1 VGNVAR
7 GSCALALALLPLG
20 ACSLLVNSDGLAEGP
35 PSGLV
40 DGAIETGVESAA
52 PEAAPTL
59 DASTDAGTDASGPFC
74 PQPGAV
80 LCSDFDEPS
89 AFLPGSWDA
98 VNNTNAT
105 MELTT
110 SRFRSPPRSLVLRS
124 VVAASAALDKAI
136 TGVKGAELAFDLY
149 IETRGSNLSVAWFEA
164 PGVGEVYLQPSDDTT
179 TALLEHHQVG
189 AQDVYDSTNAPPIAT
204 GGWHRVTLDV
214 DFPTTLAIV
223 KVDGAELLRR
233 TVLPAWSTV
242 TAAKIR
248 LGVPASTGTSLFYD
262 NVTIK
267 TR

>member
-1 VGNVAR
+1 VGNVA
-7 GSCALALALLPLG
+7 GASCAVGFALLALG
-20 ACSLLVNSDGLAEGP
+20 GCSLFVNSDGLAGATPDADASVE
-35 PSGLV
+35 SSTRD
-40 DGAIETGVESAA
+40 DGAT
-52 PEAAPTL
+52 PEAAT
-59 DASTDAGTDASGPFC
+59 SDAGTEASTDASGPFC
-74 PQPGAV
+74 PQPGAL
-80 LCSDFDEPS
+80 LCADFDEPS
-89 AFLPGSWDA
+89 ASLPGPWDN

-105 MELTT
+105 MEATT
-110 SRFRSPPRSLVLRS
+110 SRFRSPPRSLALRS
-124 VVAASAALDKAI
+124 VVAASAALDKAVA
-136 TGVKGAELAFDLY
+136 GVRGAELAFDLY

-189 AQDVYDSTNAPPIAT
+189 AQDIYDATYAPPIAT
-204 GGWHRVTLDV
+204 GAWHRVTLDV

-242 TAAKIR
+242 TSATIR
-248 LGVPASTGTSLFYD
+248 LGVPASTGPSLFYD